1 VSKYFFR
8 PTKNRIL
15 VAQLRLLSRNLGGS
29 VMPAIVF
36 ATSLAAA
43 LMSATNWLAL
53 LLWCVGVIA
62 AKLIVVQYAKRQLS
76 TDMSVEKTGRQVNW
90 LIFLNVV
97 YGVSW
102 GALAWVTSDKTELS
116 INILMLAVLAI
127 VLSQAVAV
135 LSPVISIFIAFM
147 LAITLAML
155 VHLWWINDLNYTALA
170 TPGFLYLI
178 IVLWQ
183 ARNSAAAA
191 RAAIVLGF
199 ENEDLAILANTARF
213 EAEQANQIKAQFLA
227 AASHDLRQP
236 VHAQGLFL
244 EILGGTELTTYQSK
258 VLASARLASRA
269 SSEMLNA
276 LLDFSRIEAGVL
288 EPHVEPFQL
297 QVMLHKIEHA
307 LASRADAKNMLYRSR
322 ETMAWVR
329 SDPNLVE
336 IILHNLVSN
345 AICYTDSGGVLI
357 GCRRRGDFVAVE
369 VWDTG
374 IGIDASQQQSIFR
387 EFHQL
392 GNAERDRR
400 KGLGLGLAV
409 AQGLAKV
416 LGHELSLSSR
426 PGRGSVFR
434 LILPSSV
441 AGVLRDDSAHVFGP
455 QSLNGMHVLTI
466 DDDEDV
472 LLGMTD
478 LLGSWGCTVD
488 AANSIAQALAL
499 AQQRPPAIVIS
510 DYRLRAQRTG
520 VQAVAVMRALLG
532 QDLPA
537 LLISGD
543 TAPERLRDALASGIP
558 LMHKP
563 VRPAHLFQVLAQIV
577 NQPSAAVVHN
587 KAMPSLNFS
596 VCDGA

>member
-1 VSKYFFR
+1 MSKYFFR

>member
-1 VSKYFFR
+1 MSKYFFR

-288 EPHVEPFQL
+288 KPHVEPFQL

>member
-288 EPHVEPFQL
+288 KPHVEPFQL

>member
-8 PTKNRIL
+8 STKNRIL